1 MAQTVRDIM
10 TPDPAWA
17 NESATA
23 EEVARQMREVDAGAI
38 PICNNDGK
46 VIGMVT
52 DRDIAINVVAEGKSP
67 QEFMVGGLAAGHAIT
82 IDASASVAQALDLMA
97 QHKVRRLPV
106 TEDQNLVGV
115 VSQGDIAVHLDDDS
129 TGKLVEVI
137 SAAP

>member
-17 NESATA
+17 DESATA
-23 EEVARQMREVDAGAI
+23 EEVAQKMREVDAGAI
-38 PICNNDGK
+38 PICNHAGK

-52 DRDIAINVVAEGKSP
+52 DRDIAISVVAEGKVP
-67 QEFMVGGLAAGHAIT
+67 RDFKVGGLAAGHAIT
-82 IDASASVAQALDLMA
+82 VDADASVALALDLMA

-106 TEDQNLVGV
+106 IDGQSLVGV